1 MTPFEEY
8 RAMTTATASGPGESV
23 RTRKRRREEL
33 ARIGFSGTRPALMRK
48 DLILQD
54 ELAFAARFDTLTA
67 MQVLILSLV
76 ACGRLNKQVAFE
88 CGISEATA
96 KAHVA
101 TILKRLNF
109 RSRTEA
115 AVKFAVF
122 IERRR
127 GKLALQEKS
136 AAWLT
141 WKEDSA
147 S

>member
-1 MTPFEEY
+1 MAPFKNNHL
-8 RAMTTATASGPGESV
+8 TGKVATL
-23 RTRKRRREEL
+23 RTRKRRNEEL
-33 ARIGFSGTRPALMRK
+33 ARIGFSGTRPALMRE

-54 ELAFAARFDTLTA
+54 ELAFSARFDTLTA
-67 MQVLILSLV
+67 MQLLVLSLV

-88 CGISEATA
+88 CGISEATV

-122 IERRR
+122 VERRR
-127 GKLALQEKS
+127 GNLVFQEKS
-136 AAWLT
+136 AAWPI